1 MFRFLLILIAAL
13 LQPACSLLPTGET
26 VHYYQAETHKAYDDV
41 LAELEIAITEQNFR
55 ITGHNRIGKVIR
67 QREDISFPEYDTIQ
81 YCNLTQAKKLL
92 LLSPHAIRHM
102 PCNVVTYTYAGKVI
116 IKSRLLPTNT
126 NNSALN
132 QFSTAMNNKVKE
144 IINFA
149 AE

>member
-1 MFRFLLILIAAL
+1 MK
-13 LQPACSLLPTGET
+13 PYE
-26 VHYYQAETHKAYDDV
+26 DV

-55 ITGHNRIGKVIR
+55 ITGHSRVGKVIR
-67 QREDISFPEYDTIQ
+67 ERENISFPEYDTIQ
-81 YCNLTQAKKLL
+81 YCNLTHAKKLL
-92 LLSPHAIRHM
+92 KLSPHAIRYM

-126 NNSALN
+126 TNSALN
-132 QFSTAMNNKVKE
+132 KFSVMMNNKIQQ

>member
-1 MFRFLLILIAAL
+1 MFRFLLIFSLAL
-13 LQPACSLLPTGET
+13 FQPACSLLATTET
-26 VHYYQAETHKAYDDV
+26 VQYYQVETMKPYEDV

-55 ITGHNRIGKVIR
+55 ITGHSRVGKVIR
-67 QREDISFPEYDTIQ
+67 ERENISFPEYDTIQ
-81 YCNLTQAKKLL
+81 YCNLTHAKKLL
-92 LLSPHAIRHM
+92 KLSPHAIRYM

-126 NNSALN
+126 TNSALN
-132 QFSTAMNNKVKE
+132 KFSVMMNNKIQQ

>member
-1 MFRFLLILIAAL
+1 MLRFLLIFALIL
-13 LQPACSLLPTGET
+13 FQQACSLLPLTET
-26 VHYYQAETHKAYDDV
+26 VQYYQVETMKPYEDV

-55 ITGHNRIGKVIR
+55 ITGHSRVGKVIR
-67 QREDISFPEYDTIQ
+67 ERENTSFPEYDTIQ
-81 YCNLTQAKKLL
+81 YCNLTHAKKLL
-92 LLSPHAIRHM
+92 QLSPHAIRYM

-126 NNSALN
+126 TNSALN
-132 QFSTAMNNKVKE
+132 KFSAMMNNKVQQ